1 MLEFAQGILTP
12 SGSVLKSLAGVHPVV
27 LGVAVGIGAYYAVDK
42 FLLNQDVDDTDEV
55 AEAEEEIDNGA
66 AAT

>member
-1 MLEFAQGILTP
+1 MIEYAQSILAP

-42 FLLNQDVDDTDEV
+42 FLLNKDVDDTDKM
-55 AEAEEEIDNGA
+55 AEAEEELDEGA
-66 AAT
+66 TA